1 MSRGDRTPIVTG
13 WNDTGMGKMAETT
26 GTYLFLTGSDM
37 DPTKVKQAYPKGT
50 FIARGYTEAHA
61 GEIADEFKEVLAAPG
76 VGDVWGI
83 LVQVPD
89 SFGDHEKRHQVTTDD
104 GRTVTAV
111 VIGLRMASGLSHS
124 VLKAAQYWELPAGY
138 VGRLK
143 MVTPTL
149 GRAESGES

>member
-1 MSRGDRTPIVTG
+1 
-13 WNDTGMGKMAETT
+13 MAEST

-37 DPTKVKQAYPKGT
+37 DPTKVRQAYPNGT
-50 FIARGYTEAHA
+50 FVARGYTEAHA
-61 GEIADEFKEVLAAPG
+61 GEIADEFKDVLAAPG

-89 SFGDHEKRHQVTTDD
+89 SYPDNEKRHQVTTDD

-111 VIGLRMASGLSHS
+111 VVGNRMAAGLSRS
-124 VLKAAQYWELPAGY
+124 VLKAAQYWELPGGY

-143 MVTPTL
+143 MVTPKL
-149 GRAESGES
+149 GLAEKDES